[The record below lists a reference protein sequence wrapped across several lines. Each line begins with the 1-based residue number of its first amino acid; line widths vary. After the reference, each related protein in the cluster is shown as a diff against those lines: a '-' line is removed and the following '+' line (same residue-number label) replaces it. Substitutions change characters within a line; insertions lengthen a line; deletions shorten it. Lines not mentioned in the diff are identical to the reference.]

1 MTHILLNWD
10 HLINTAQE
18 DFIDELKFA
27 FDNLYRYGNESST
40 YKIAG
45 DLRPIYDNP
54 NYRNCLFIMSLCE
67 SHACCQLFR
76 NPYNKI
82 QYKDK
87 FISWRDGLKL
97 VLPKLRTS
105 FRSYLVLER
114 YKDIMIYEAKTTCI
128 GALLLGEKKTQLR
141 NFSWRVCMFIGI
153 NTEPWEGAVI
163 ASRLSNIRNIW
174 TRYSNQSFYLG
185 TQKDIYDLNIE
196 DFIF

>member
-27 FDNLYRYGNESST
+27 FDNLYRYGNESAT
-40 YKIAG
+40 YKIAA
-45 DLRPIYDNP
+45 DLRRIYDNP
-54 NYRNCLFIMSLCE
+54 NYRNFLFIMTLCE

-76 NPYNKI
+76 NPYNKTR
-82 QYKDK
+82 YKDK
-87 FISWRDGLKL
+87 FISWRDGCKL

-114 YKDIMIYEAKTTCI
+114 YKDIMIYEAKNTCV
-128 GALLLGEKKTQLR
+128 GALLLGEKKNQLR

-153 NTEPWEGAVI
+153 NTEPWKGAVI
-163 ASRLSNIRNIW
+163 ASRLSNISNIW